1 MVEILVLSLIQGIT
15 EFLPVSSSSHLII
28 YSEIKEFSA
37 RGLILDVSLHIGSFL
52 AVLIYFRKELLSFME
67 NRRLFTIVIFASIP
81 ILVTGFVLAK
91 TGIINDLRTLRI
103 IGWTTIIFAIFLYIS
118 DKQETKLNIKE
129 NFTYKS
135 GVLIGMMHILSLIPG
150 VSRSGIAITSARFL
164 GFNRVDATKISYY
177 LSIPVLTAVSCFGLY
192 ENFFV
197 SDNNLSKISYLGIM
211 LSFLFSYITIKY
223 FLIYIKKFNMNL
235 FVLYRI
241 FLGLIILFYAY

>member
-1 MVEILVLSLIQGIT
+1 
-15 EFLPVSSSSHLII
+15 
-28 YSEIKEFSA
+28 
-37 RGLILDVSLHIGSFL
+37 
-52 AVLIYFRKELLSFME
+52 ME

-164 GFNRVDATKISYY
+164 GFNRVDATKISYFI
-177 LSIPVLTAVSCFGLY
+177 SIPVLTAVSFFGLY

-197 SDNNLSKISYLGIM
+197 SDKNLSRISYLGII

-241 FLGLIILFYAY
+241 ILGLIILFYAY